1 MCHLRPNE
9 NIAEEVKDILKP
21 EEVKALVAS
30 THRPNY
36 CMQARH
42 CTTCTHAHAQH
53 APDSMPRLW
62 LLHLLHCMHQKQHV
76 HAYLAVWVVVINLM
90 TILRLPSLCRC

>member
-42 CTTCTHAHAQH
+42 RTACTDANASDGMHRTAWFDSGFCTCCTACIRSSILMHT
-53 APDSMPRLW
+53 RLSG
-62 LLHLLHCMHQKQHV
+62 LLYSSC
-76 HAYLAVWVVVINLM
+76 
-90 TILRLPSLCRC
+90 